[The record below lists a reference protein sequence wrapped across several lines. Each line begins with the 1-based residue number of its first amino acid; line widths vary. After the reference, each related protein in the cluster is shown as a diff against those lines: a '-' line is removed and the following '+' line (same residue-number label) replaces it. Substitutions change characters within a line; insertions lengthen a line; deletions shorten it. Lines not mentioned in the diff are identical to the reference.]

1 MKQQRIFEPGRRWRA
16 AVLGVVLAVS
26 GCGSFVA
33 PFEGVA
39 RLPRGGT
46 VDAGPRVA
54 ICYNAL
60 FTKPAEVRKQAE
72 TACGVSSTPS
82 LAEQDIRGG
91 CPLAVP
97 VRANFVCMPD

>member
-1 MKQQRIFEPGRRWRA
+1 MKQQRILGPRRCGRA

-33 PFEGVA
+33 PFEGNA
-39 RLPRGGT
+39 RLPPAG
-46 VDAGPRVA
+46 VVEAGPRVA

-60 FTKPAEVRKQAE
+60 FTKPAEVREQAE
-72 TACGVSSTPS
+72 NACGVSSTPN
-82 LAEQDIRGG
+82 LAGQDIRGG

>member
-1 MKQQRIFEPGRRWRA
+1 MKQQRISSSRTCRRA
-16 AVLGVVLAVS
+16 AVLGAMLAVS

-33 PFEGVA
+33 PYEGVA
-39 RLPRGGT
+39 RLPPGG
-46 VDAGPRVA
+46 VVEAGPRVA

-72 TACGVSSTPS
+72 TACGVSATPN